1 MGQNQRQKPFNFHRL
16 QCIPPMSDAIEM
28 VYYWVQSKC
37 APKLVDVEVT
47 WSYHIYTQ
55 LDPKKTYG
63 YYCSVTYAISLPW
76 QYMSYPSLKPEATR
90 CPLGK
95 PNVIQYIYICIT
107 HIYIYVCTYIHH
119 CLVVSPHPS
128 LITNNYT
135 AFLHRATWKTCRS
148 SNIQAAA
155 VTALGS
161 TVRECWQ
168 SCIEFNAK
176 QGG

>member
-1 MGQNQRQKPFNFHRL
+1 MLLRWFIIEFNPNVL
-16 QCIPPMSDAIEM
+16 PSCWMS
-28 VYYWVQSKC
+28 
-37 APKLVDVEVT
+37 KLHEVT
-47 WSYHIYTQ
+47 TFTPNWI
-55 LDPKKTYG
+55 PKKHMDITA
-63 YYCSVTYAISLPW
+63 VSLMQYLCHGNICHIHPW
-76 QYMSYPSLKPEATR
+76 SPKPPGVPWGNRMSY
-90 CPLGK
+90 
-95 PNVIQYIYICIT
+95 NIYICIT